1 MQYIDT
7 EKMLLYGALRFLM
20 SPKLATFGNLQE
32 NVYSW
37 TQIIGTGKYF
47 NIERPTIDR

>member
-7 EKMLLYGALRFLM
+7 EKRLLYGALRFLM
-20 SPKLATFGNLQE
+20 SPKLATFVNLQE

-37 TQIIGTGKYF
+37 TQTIGAGKYF

>member
-1 MQYIDT
+1 MQYIVT
-7 EKMLLYGALRFLM
+7 EKCFTFYGALRFLM

-37 TQIIGTGKYF
+37 AQTIGAGKYF
-47 NIERPTIDR
+47 HIERPTI